1 MKNQPRKTL
10 VLGLGN
16 PILSDDGAGC
26 RAASVL
32 KEKIKMPD
40 IDIVEAGIA
49 GLDVLDLLNGY
60 DRAIIID
67 AIRTEKG
74 KPGKVY
80 RFGPGALADTRHTG
94 NPHDTNIATALELGK
109 KLKLK
114 LPQEIIIFAI
124 EAKDVTTFSE
134 ECTPPVRKAIPECV
148 EMVMRELQQT
158 S

>member
-1 MKNQPRKTL
+1 MKKQPRKTL

-26 RAASVL
+26 RAAVVL
-32 KEKIKMPD
+32 KEKIKTPD
-40 IDIVEAGIA
+40 IDIIEAGIA

-74 KPGKVY
+74 KPGKIY

-109 KLKLK
+109 KLKIK

-134 ECTPPVRKAIPECV
+134 ECTPPVNEAILECA